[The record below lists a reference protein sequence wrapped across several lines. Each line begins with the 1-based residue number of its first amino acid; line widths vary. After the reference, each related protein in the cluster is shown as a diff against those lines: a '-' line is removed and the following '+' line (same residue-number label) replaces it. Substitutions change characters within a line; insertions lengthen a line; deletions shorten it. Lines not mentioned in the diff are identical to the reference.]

1 MILCQLSEG
10 LFEDA
15 EGQIELLGVMN
26 TADELSAEFYYLK
39 ALLIKHKAKNQAEER
54 ILCLDECRRRLEAR
68 ISRNAA
74 TFPFEYFVS
83 SNADLLLR
91 LAVDYTEYAESN
103 SIAETLMAWENNTI
117 SEEES
122 LTLSGAKDSFGGHG
136 VGVGQALTTL
146 SQHHAA
152 RTLISRSVAN
162 AGASASKGRALRGHA
177 DSAPMGPSE
186 ISKAVSHGYVVVFYL
201 CHPHFDIPNTHSRD
215 LYIRIQV

>member
-39 ALLIKHKAKNQAEER
+39 SLLIKHKAKSQAEEH

-91 LAVDYTEYAESN
+91 LAVDYTEYADS
-103 SIAETLMAWENNTI
+103 SSSTETLTAGQNNTI
-117 SEEES
+117 IEEES
-122 LTLSGAKDSFGGHG
+122 LTLTDAKDSFGGHG
-136 VGVGQALTTL
+136 ADVGQALTTL
-146 SQHHAA
+146 SEHHAA
-152 RTLISRSVAN
+152 RALISHSAVEEGAN
-162 AGASASKGRALRGHA
+162 TNKRGSLREHA
-177 DSAPMGPSE
+177 DSAPVGPFE
-186 ISKAVSHGYVVVFYL
+186 ISKTVSHGYVLVFYL
-201 CHPHFDIPNTHSRD
+201 PHTYFDIF
-215 LYIRIQV
+215 